1 MDKSTLFR
9 IFRKDEK
16 MRKKIKKMV
25 TAALTAALV
34 TSTLGGS
41 MMYKKNGVSAADKI
55 NKNESGKAIK
65 IDGDTANKN
74 IQTAYRGIGAVS
86 CNGTSRLMMDYKEK
100 NPEAYWEIMKWL
112 FDKEEG
118 AGLSLV
124 KVELGCDLDTSS
136 GAEPATKRSEDE
148 KANVNRG
155 AGFMFAHDAQSINP
169 DVEVDMLCWAMPEW
183 VSEEYEVNNKKGFQA
198 RYKWYKETIDA
209 VYDTWNVKVNYVSA
223 NKNEKELE
231 IDWTIYLANALKSE
245 KNGRYDY
252 SKIKIVAAD
261 ETDKMYIADK
271 MLKNKKY
278 RDAVDVLG
286 FHYNSYMSKNVLKLN
301 KEYGKEIWFSEGTSV
316 ATDSIFG
323 HNNTIDNV
331 STSGTNGMLDVANRI
346 IIGYGMSNMTM
357 YEFQPSVAAFYDGSV
372 YFPKQ
377 LITANKPWSGYYEI
391 GNGLI
396 MTMHFTNFIKK
407 GWQYITSGCYGDGTQ
422 SNHCITDTKDDY
434 LTVASPDT
442 GDYST
447 VITNDSAKERS
458 YTVNVSNLAKAGEK
472 VNVWET
478 RSSNQGENYDAG
490 WLNHIGTI
498 TPELKNGSYAYKITV
513 KPYSMVTLST
523 TEGQKSY
530 AERKKETSAN
540 DNSLNE
546 TLVLPYSDDFEYSDE
561 FLRERGNAPLYTSDL
576 NGAFEVETL
585 DNGNKV
591 LMQKINEDILP
602 DAWGSMPD
610 DATTSF
616 GDDTWKDYS
625 LSADVMLD
633 ASEKGKNYAG
643 ICARYNNTS
652 NDNGYWLMVYRDGT
666 WRLSGNKGKVASGK
680 ITGFKEGRWINL
692 KLSMKENVLTAYIN
706 GKEVAN
712 KKITSSPVNSGR
724 AALKS
729 AFKRNMF
736 DNIKVEQVSGGVD
749 SIRRISDLSDEVKCS
764 DNVKREQSLSYTSY
778 GRSLSKLTKKGDS
791 ISLEFEGTGIA
802 ILGNNYA
809 GPKFDVILDGTKKET
824 SYALKD
830 TDARCAFYSI
840 NGLEYGKHMIELKL
854 SNNEQLD
861 VDAFEISG
869 KKNELSENS
878 DVTSIKFAQTKN
890 TMQYGDV
897 LNLENQV
904 LTKSSEKDT
913 QSTDGEVEK
922 VDKAQAE
929 NTKIVYTSSDIAV
942 ASVSQNGMVYA
953 NGAGKATI
961 TASANGVS
969 ESFEVNVAKL
979 EVTPSAGIRV
989 GAGEKVSLEAKLK
1002 NGKVSETDK
1011 IKWSADD
1018 KSKVKISVSS
1028 DGKATIKTNKK
1039 GDVTI
1044 TAAYG
1049 EYSTK
1054 TVIHIKRAPS
1064 KIIPDEKSMTLKKGK
1079 KRKIGYELPTG
1090 SMSSKITYKS
1100 SNKIIAT
1107 VSSEGVVK
1115 AKKKGNCTITLRTF
1129 NGKSAKVKIKVK

>member
-1 MDKSTLFR
+1 MK
-9 IFRKDEK
+9 IYGKEEK
-16 MRKKIKKMV
+16 MKKRTQKFL
-25 TAALTAALV
+25 TAVLTAAML
-34 TSTLGGS
+34 TSTQGDGGMS
-41 MMYKKNGVSAADKI
+41 NNTKVFAADT
-55 NKNESGKAIK
+55 NKSNSQKVIK
-65 IDGDTANKN
+65 IDGSTANKN
-74 IQTAYRGIGAVS
+74 PQTAYRGIGAVS

-100 NPEAYWEIMKWL
+100 NPKAYWEIMRWL
-112 FDKEEG
+112 FDKDEG

-155 AGFMFAHDAQSINP
+155 AGFMFAHDAQVINP
-169 DVEVDMLCWAMPEW
+169 DVEVDMLCWSMPEW
-183 VSEEYEVNNKKGFQA
+183 VSEEYEVSAKKGYQA

-231 IDWTIYLANALKSE
+231 VDWTIYLANALENE
-245 KNGRYDY
+245 KNEKYDY
-252 SKIKIVAAD
+252 DKIKIVAAD
-261 ETDKMYIADK
+261 ETDTMYIADK

-278 RDAVDVLG
+278 RNAVDVLG

-323 HNNTIDNV
+323 SNNTTDGV

-372 YFPKQ
+372 YYPKQ

-391 GNGLI
+391 GNGLV

-434 LTVASPDT
+434 LTAASPET

-447 VITNDSAKERS
+447 VITNDSSKERT

-478 RSSNQGENYDAG
+478 RSNYQGESYDAG
-490 WLNHIGTI
+490 WLNNTEVI
-498 TPELKNGSYAYKITV
+498 TPVQENGSYTYKITV

-540 DNSLNE
+540 DMSLNK
-546 TLVLPYSDDFEYSDE
+546 TLSLPYSDNFEYSDE
-561 FLRERGNAPLYTSDL
+561 FLKERGNTPFYTSDL
-576 NGAFEVETL
+576 NGAFEVEKL

-591 LMQKINEDILP
+591 LMQKINSDIIP
-602 DAWGSMPD
+602 DGWGSNPD

-616 GDDTWKDYS
+616 GDDTWRDYS

-633 ASEKGKNYAG
+633 ASENGKNYAG
-643 ICARYNNTS
+643 ICTRYNNTS
-652 NDNGYWLMVYRDGT
+652 NDNGYWLLVYRDGT
-666 WRLSGNKGKVASGK
+666 WKLSSNKGKPASGK
-680 ITGFKEGRWINL
+680 ISGFKEGRWVNL
-692 KLSMKENVLTAYIN
+692 KLKMKQNTITAYIN

-712 KKITSSPVNSGR
+712 KKVTSSPVNSGR

-729 AFKRNMF
+729 AFSRNMF
-736 DNIKVEQVSGGVD
+736 DNVKVEQVSGGID
-749 SIRRISDLSDEVKCS
+749 SITRISDLSDEVKCS
-764 DNVKREQSLSYTSY
+764 ANVKREQSLSFTNY
-778 GRSLSKLTKKGDS
+778 GRTLTKLTKKGDS
-791 ISLEFEGTGIA
+791 VSLEFEGTGIA
-802 ILGNNYA
+802 ILGNNYS
-809 GPKFDVILDGTKKET
+809 GPKFDVILDGNKKET
-824 SYALKD
+824 AYVLKD
-830 TDARCAFYSI
+830 TYARCAFYSL
-840 NGLEYGKHMIELKL
+840 NGLEYGKHKLELKL
-854 SNNEQLD
+854 VNNEQLD
-861 VDAFEISG
+861 IDSFEVSG
-869 KKNELSENS
+869 NKNVLSDES
-878 DVTSIKFAQTKN
+878 DIVSIKFAQTKN
-890 TMQYGDV
+890 TIQYGDI
-897 LNLENQV
+897 LNLDTQV
-904 LTKSSEKDT
+904 LTNTSEENKQNQDNEGSET
-913 QSTDGEVEK
+913 EGAKTYKGE
-922 VDKAQAE
+922 
-929 NTKIVYTSSDIAV
+929 IVYTSSDIAV

-953 NGAGKATI
+953 NGAGKAVI

-969 ESFEVNVAKL
+969 ASFEVNVAKL
-979 EVTPSAGIRV
+979 EVTKSSGIRV
-989 GAGEKVSLEAKLK
+989 GAGEKVVLKAKLK
-1002 NGKVSETDK
+1002 NGTTNGTDK

-1018 KSKVKISVSS
+1018 TSKVKISSSS
-1028 DGKATIKTNKK
+1028 DGSATIKTNKK

-1044 TAAYG
+1044 TASYG

-1054 TVIHIKRAPS
+1054 TVIHIRRAPS
-1064 KIIPDEKSMTLKKGK
+1064 KITPDEKNMTLKKGK
-1079 KRKIGYELPTG
+1079 KRKIGYELPVG
-1090 SMSSKITYKS
+1090 SISSKITYSS
-1100 SNKIIAT
+1100 SNKKIAT
-1107 VSSEGVVK
+1107 VSSAGVVK
-1115 AKKKGNCTITLRTF
+1115 AKKKGKCTITLRTF